1 MANFS
6 ISYIYQI
13 KDKMS
18 PTLSKISKNIQ
29 KQNHLLE
36 ANRIVWGKLT
46 TGAKKYANSIT
57 SATHRLDKFNN
68 KILDSTGSIL
78 ALGAGIAALA
88 LPVKKAV
95 DFETAMTSVAKA
107 ANLERGTE
115 EFAAMKKS
123 ILDMSLV
130 MPIATN
136 QIADMA
142 AAGARL
148 GINNADLPK
157 FVELTAKTSVAFDL
171 MGETAGDALASI
183 GAKMNVPISG
193 MESMMDAVNTLENN
207 TAAKGK
213 EMINI
218 IGRIAGTAKSIE
230 LKPEQTAGLAAF
242 ANQITVSPELAASGL
257 NMMINRMQKIPA
269 LQKQLLKSP
278 EKAIQGMLK
287 SLAKVDKAS
296 RAGMITK
303 IFGDE
308 AGRFVTQ
315 AVGSLELYEKT
326 LGLVADKSQFAGSM
340 TREYTAQIETTGA
353 ALQLA
358 QNATDSMWIAIG
370 DALLPATKE
379 LTYQFIEFTKSAAQ
393 FVRENQALVV
403 GIAALVAGFVSAIA
417 IAKVWQMTML
427 VLTPAVKAFTLAVT
441 LSKNAI
447 KLFNLALRFSPI
459 GLILT
464 AVGLLAGAL
473 AALAI
478 DWDAV
483 SDAIGGAIDKAKEWA
498 MQKIEGIGNWIMGN
512 DDETESNVNPKIT
525 GADAS
530 RASSM
535 PQGNVDIAVTGTN
548 AKVTGMNMSGQG
560 LTNKGMVEFSSLMN

>member
-18 PTLSKISKNIQ
+18 PTLSKISENIK

-36 ANRIVWGKLT
+36 ANRITWGKLT

-257 NMMINRMQKIPA
+257 NMMINRMQKIPV
-269 LQKQLLKSP
+269 LQKKLLKSP
-278 EKAIQGMLK
+278 EKAIQSMLK

-296 RAGMITK
+296 RAGVITK

-403 GIAALVAGFVSAIA
+403 GLAALVAGFVSAIA

-427 VLTPAVKAFTLAVT
+427 VLTPAIKAFTLAVT

-464 AVGLLAGAL
+464 GVGLLAGAL

-548 AKVTGMNMSGQG
+548 AKVTGMSMSGQG